1 MKQDVAV
8 PYSLPMPTEETNWKV
23 AFEKPSNITIVGSWG
38 NKLSVKGKDKA
49 PFRVDV
55 AVEMPD
61 VSGLVPVVRSGG

>member
-49 PFRVDV
+49 PFCVDV

-61 VSGLVPVVRSGG
+61 VRGSLPVV